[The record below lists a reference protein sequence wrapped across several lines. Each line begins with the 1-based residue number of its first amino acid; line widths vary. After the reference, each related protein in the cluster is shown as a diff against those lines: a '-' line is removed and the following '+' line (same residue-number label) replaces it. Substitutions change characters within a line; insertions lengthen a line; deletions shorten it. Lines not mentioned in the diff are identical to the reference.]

1 MQVSSNCRLTQEEEL
16 QLLNTEYVVVSEKS
30 PAYNRQ
36 VHDPYSMALV
46 FNRKAALNAIVQ
58 ADGQPIVNAGGN
70 VISVTCRVPPRQDT
84 QPWPF
89 YADNT
94 ILGEYYNKMTEV
106 ANRDQFDAALTG
118 KEEPPPGGWLSLVA
132 FHVLWQEECVKVLES
147 LKELAPSFPAVTFL
161 EVRADAIEFQ
171 QLAQSEF
178 AVKQF
183 PTLVLMRGKQQV
195 GRVEGSLLATN
206 RTLDLMR
213 CVPDQ
218 SLRL

>member
-1 MQVSSNCRLTQEEEL
+1 M

-106 ANRDQFDAALTG
+106 ANRDQFDAALAG
-118 KEEPPPGGWLSLVA
+118 KEEPPPGGWGWIAPLAAGPTPPWSTA
-132 FHVLWQEECVKVLES
+132 SRSES
-147 LKELAPSFPAVTFL
+147 W
-161 EVRADAIEFQ
+161 RW
-171 QLAQSEF
+171 
-178 AVKQF
+178 
-183 PTLVLMRGKQQV
+183 
-195 GRVEGSLLATN
+195 
-206 RTLDLMR
+206 
-213 CVPDQ
+213 
-218 SLRL
+218 RL